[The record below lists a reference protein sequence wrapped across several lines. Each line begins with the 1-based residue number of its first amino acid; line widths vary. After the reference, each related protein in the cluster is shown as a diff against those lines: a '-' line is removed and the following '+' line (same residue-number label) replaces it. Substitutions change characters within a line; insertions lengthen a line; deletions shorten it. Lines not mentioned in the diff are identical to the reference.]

1 MSLVDITQQATVV
14 EVGPGVT
21 VLEFTDSGVTAAADT
36 RHALV
41 EFIGAYLDPGPGLK
55 DAGWLRGFV
64 PINIDWP
71 GLPPTS
77 EAPDPVLDYFA
88 MWDESQGIHV
98 KIPAGDLVGGGG
110 DIVFAS
116 REETDEGI
124 LTDKA
129 LNPDVG
135 AYAYDRLHHEG
146 QHTAGKGTA
155 VVALTPVAGVVTIDF
170 RESNVFEIE
179 LGGNYTMANPVFPV
193 NGQTSNI
200 LFKQPDTGG
209 GQISTWGS
217 MWTFVNKINP
227 VFTMT
232 PGAVALLS
240 CQWDPTDNKMRCAFL
255 PDFGAG
261 FSAPDL
267 PTASDLTFVNVGGGN
282 NIYRDTSGLNVNLR
296 TIVGGGDVN
305 VTTAGDTIVISY
317 STPSVAYGTLDDLTN
332 VDAVGAQ
339 AGDVLGY
346 DAIAEQWVPM
356 PAPFDR
362 ALDELSDV
370 SVAAP
375 TDLQVL
381 SWDADASMWVA
392 RSLPTQGSPTTTL
405 GDLIYRGAT
414 EDERLGVGPDGH
426 VLTVVSGLPA
436 WAAPTG
442 GSGGSL
448 SQTSANPVFFKSQAA
463 DQALTATTTLTNA
476 TALQVALEAGKKY
489 VIELHVRHTI
499 NATPDWKC
507 DLDYTGAVAAFKASY
522 HRWNTTGEVGASFRQ
537 DIALNT
543 LMTWTVTTAVDG
555 VANFIVVIETTTAGT
570 FSFRFA
576 QNTSNA
582 VNAATLQRG
591 SYIRAEQVWDGWGG
605 AVSGSEVTRNTD
617 LSVGSSTFT
626 DIPFV
631 TEVRDDEG
639 YWSAVNPERFTVPVS
654 GWYVVTAYVQ
664 WNSTN
669 AYRALYLYKNGD
681 TSEVAGSVA
690 VAGTLRHTVTFVG
703 YLAAGDYVKAKGY
716 AAGGAGTIA
725 GSVMPMR
732 FSIARIG
739 GATGPTGL
747 KGDPGVVGSETIVAQ
762 ASDLVVTSNVTY
774 QDTDLKVTLQPGT
787 YVVEAETWLRSHA
800 TPGAFARL
808 NFTGTAAWAT
818 IKRVGGQDG
827 TTIGQAVGLSLPNTT
842 NNQNFTDEAAYRWTA
857 MLNVTV
863 SGDLSI
869 QFRQNTS
876 NANEVTFR
884 RGSYMRVKDVSGVL
898 DIDTEIAADSPRG
911 YWKLDEASGNFA
923 DSSGNGYTLTITG
936 TPIQQYQFSAINP
949 KKPTRKTPVSTAG
962 GIGSYAVNAAALGVS
977 LPITTYTME
986 VWGVFTTAGVV
997 MGIGGNGESLAAN
1010 FACKLDINSNG
1021 TISNFWEYGS
1031 GTNGWTAS
1039 SILGGTLDGK
1049 LHHLAVTKD
1058 AATRTVAYYIDGR
1071 YVGGGTY
1078 SAGSEHTGGTSGV
1091 FSLFGSPGDSS
1102 AGVAGVYG
1110 GAAFY
1115 TTALSEARIQAHAK
1129 ALGVF

>member
-1 MSLVDITQQATVV
+1 MPVVDVHDIPTVV
-14 EVGPGVT
+14 EFASEHKVVEFTEESVTAEVAVGPT
-21 VLEFTDSGVTAAADT
+21 V
-36 RHALV
+36 V
-41 EFIGAYLDPGPGLK
+41 EFSWGELVPEPGLSGGGPFEGRVFIRPDIPTLPTNSEPIDPEADYLMLY
-55 DAGWLRGFV
+55 DAS
-64 PINIDWP
+64 
-71 GLPPTS
+71 S
-77 EAPDPVLDYFA
+77 ET
-88 MWDESQGIHV
+88 HV
-98 KIPAGDLVGGGG
+98 KVLAQLGAGGIAEIPWAT
-110 DIVFAS
+110 

-240 CQWDPTDNKMRCAFL
+240 CQWDPTDNKMRCSFL
-255 PDFGAG
+255 PDYGAG
-261 FSAPDL
+261 FSPPDL

-296 TIVGGGDVN
+296 TIVGSGDVN
-305 VTTAGDTIVISY
+305 VTTAEDTIVISY

-392 RSLPTQGSPTTTL
+392 RSLPTQGSPTATL

-448 SQTSANPVFFKSQAA
+448 SQTSANPVFFKSQAE
-463 DQALTATTTLTNA
+463 DQALTANTTLTNA
-476 TALQVALEAGKKY
+476 TDLQVELEAGKKY

-507 DLDYTGAVAAFKASY
+507 DLNYTGAVAAFKASY

-543 LMTWTVTTAVDG
+543 LMTWTVAAAVDG

-617 LSVGSSTFT
+617 LSVGLNTFT
-626 DIPFV
+626 DIPFI

-669 AYRALYLYKNGD
+669 AYRALYIYKNGD

-690 VAGTLRHTVTFVG
+690 SAGTLRHTVTFVG
-703 YLAAGDYVKAKGY
+703 YLVAGDYVKAKGF
-716 AAGGAGTIA
+716 AAGSAGTIA
-725 GSVMPMR
+725 GSAMPMR

-800 TPGAFARL
+800 TPGALARL

-842 NNQNFTDEAAYRWTA
+842 NNQNFTDEAAHRWTA

-869 QFRQNTS
+869 QLRQNTS

-936 TPIQQYQFSAINP
+936 TPVQQYQFSALN
-949 KKPTRKTPVSTAG
+949 KSFPTRKTPASNLG
-962 GIGSYAVNAAALGVS
+962 GQTSYAVNASALGLS
-977 LPITTYTME
+977 LPVTTYTME
-986 VWGVFTTAGVV
+986 AWGAFTAAGVLMAV
-997 MGIGGNGESLAAN
+997 GGVGETAVAN
-1010 FACKLDINSNG
+1010 FAGKLDINSNG
-1021 TISNFWEYGS
+1021 TMSNFWEYAS
-1031 GTNGWTAS
+1031 GTDGWTAS
-1039 SILGGTLDGK
+1039 SLLGGLLDGK
-1049 LHHLAVTKD
+1049 LHHIVITKD

-1078 SAGSEHTGGTSGV
+1078 SAGVEHTGGTNGV
-1091 FSLFGSPGDSS
+1091 FSVFGAPGDSS
-1102 AGVAGVYG
+1102 AGVDGVYG
-1110 GAAFY
+1110 GIAFY